1 MIQVSPYKDNTRN
14 YIRNLE
20 LLLNVS
26 NILAQTLNIDEL
38 LSEVIDQIFNLLKRI
53 DRGAILLLDKETR
66 KLREMVSKTRMGDKE
81 GVFSK
86 INYSRSIVTRA
97 IKSGEPVMM
106 SDTRRVAK
114 AELSDSMEQ
123 MNVMSVMCVPL
134 KYKGEVRG
142 VIYVDSI
149 GLPEGFRRDDL
160 DLLTS
165 LSNTAAAAIENARLY
180 GAVKQELSERNRA
193 EEGKKIARTYLQ
205 SSLESITDGVMLL
218 DKQRKFAYMN
228 PAFLKLYGCEAKDF
242 IGKTIQ
248 EILPSLMSPK
258 MTKTIAEKV
267 KKRLESGEAITGVEL
282 EVIDKDNKMRP
293 VSYSASPIGDEK
305 GNVIGEVYFI
315 KDITE
320 RKQAE
325 KALHSEKE
333 KFRVLVEESP
343 LGVALI
349 DKDGNYK
356 YINPRFIEMFGYT
369 LEDVPTGR
377 VWFSKAYPDQEYR
390 DKVISAWM
398 SDLDELKVG
407 EHRPRSFSVTC
418 KDGSKKII
426 QFRAATMEAGDQFV
440 ICEDITEQ
448 QKLQAQL
455 QQAQKMEA
463 IATLAG
469 GIAHEFN
476 NTLVGI
482 TGNIDLLQI
491 DLPEEK
497 NISKYT
503 ERMRAS
509 ANRMAHL
516 TDQLL
521 AYARGGKYQP
531 KNISLTDFVQDSL
544 PLMKQSIDPSI
555 HIETDLPNDIANVET
570 DITQMQ
576 MVLSAILNNSVE
588 AIEDQG
594 RIRILVKN
602 EEIEEEFAKNRP
614 GLKPGNYVSLT
625 VEDDG
630 KGMDKKT
637 RGKIFD
643 PFFTTK
649 FQGRGLGMAAVYG
662 IVKNHGGWIYID
674 SELGKGTVVRIY
686 LPAIK
691 VQMKKPE
698 KARMELTKGTETI
711 LVIEDEDVVIE
722 VILTMLKRLGYHVL
736 LAKSGTEAIKISKG
750 FDGVIHLAILD
761 IKLPD
766 MGGDKVY
773 QFIKEARPNL
783 KVIVCSGY
791 AIDGP
796 AQELLDAGAQGFI
809 QKPFSYTILSDKL
822 KDVLEG
828 K

>member
-1 MIQVSPYKDNTRN
+1 MSYKLTVGKAIDFYHPESRPIIEKAIQ
-14 YIRNLE
+14 
-20 LLLNVS
+20 
-26 NILAQTLNIDEL
+26 
-38 LSEVIDQIFNLLKRI
+38 
-53 DRGAILLLDKETR
+53 
-66 KLREMVSKTRMGDKE
+66 
-81 GVFSK
+81 
-86 INYSRSIVTRA
+86 RA
-97 IKSGEPVMM
+97 I
-106 SDTRRVAK
+106 
-114 AELSDSMEQ
+114 
-123 MNVMSVMCVPL
+123 
-134 KYKGEVRG
+134 
-142 VIYVDSI
+142 
-149 GLPEGFRRDDL
+149 
-160 DLLTS
+160 
-165 LSNTAAAAIENARLY
+165 
-180 GAVKQELSERNRA
+180 
-193 EEGKKIARTYLQ
+193 
-205 SSLESITDGVMLL
+205 
-218 DKQRKFAYMN
+218 DK
-228 PAFLKLYGCEAKDF
+228 
-242 IGKTIQ
+242 
-248 EILPSLMSPK
+248 
-258 MTKTIAEKV
+258 
-267 KKRLESGEAITGVEL
+267 
-282 EVIDKDNKMRP
+282 
-293 VSYSASPIGDEK
+293 
-305 GNVIGEVYFI
+305 
-315 KDITE
+315 
-320 RKQAE
+320 
-325 KALHSEKE
+325 
-333 KFRVLVEESP
+333 
-343 LGVALI
+343 
-349 DKDGNYK
+349 
-356 YINPRFIEMFGYT
+356 
-369 LEDVPTGR
+369 
-377 VWFSKAYPDQEYR
+377 
-390 DKVISAWM
+390 
-398 SDLDELKVG
+398 
-407 EHRPRSFSVTC
+407 
-418 KDGSKKII
+418 
-426 QFRAATMEAGDQFV
+426 GDQFV

-497 NISKYT
+497 SISKYT

-531 KNISLTDFVQDSL
+531 KNISLTDFVQDTL
-544 PLMKQSIDPSI
+544 PSMKQSIDPSI
-555 HIETDLPNDIANVET
+555 HIETDLPNDIENVES

-588 AIEDQG
+588 AIKDQG

-614 GLKPGNYVSLT
+614 GFKPGNYVSLI

-630 KGMDKKT
+630 KGMDKET

-662 IVKNHGGWIYID
+662 IVKNHGGWIYVD

-736 LAKSGTEAIKISKG
+736 LAKTGTEAINISKG

-766 MGGDKVY
+766 MGGEKVY

-796 AQELLDAGAQGFI
+796 AQELLGAGAQGFI
-809 QKPFSYTILSDKL
+809 QKPFSYTTLSDKL